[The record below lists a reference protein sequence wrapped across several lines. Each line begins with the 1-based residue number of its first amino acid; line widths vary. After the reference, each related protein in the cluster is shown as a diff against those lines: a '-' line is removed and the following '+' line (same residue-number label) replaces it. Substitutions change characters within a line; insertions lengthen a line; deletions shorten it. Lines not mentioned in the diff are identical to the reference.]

1 MKYFMSEMISNS
13 PKASDNVIERR
24 IGKKVS
30 PDSPRVSVVIPAY
43 NVAEY
48 IAEALASALAQTFK
62 DFEIILVNDGSPDT
76 DSLEKSL
83 LPYFDKI
90 IYIKQPNGGASA
102 ARNTAISAA
111 RGSILAFLD
120 GDDVWFAEK
129 LAEQMAFFE
138 ATDFDLIY
146 CDALLF
152 GEPLFEG
159 RTFMQTAPSEGKVT
173 PEKLLIGQ
181 CNVLTSGTIV
191 LKEFVVKYGMFDL
204 KAFRVEDFE
213 LWFRLC
219 KNGVRI
225 GFQEKV
231 MLKYR
236 IRAGSLT
243 GNNIEKAER
252 GIAGLKIIRDRSNL
266 TESELKVW
274 DKQMQ
279 VAESKLSF
287 EKGKHNLVTGNFADA
302 KKNFADANQHTK
314 NFKLRLLMWSLMIS
328 PKTVLKLFRKLR
340 PTEFHYTT
348 PNNSQNI

>member
-1 MKYFMSEMISNS
+1 MSETISSNS
-13 PKASDNVIERR
+13 PKATDNLIEKR

-30 PDSPRVSVVIPAY
+30 PDAPRVSVIIPAY

-48 IAEALASALAQTFK
+48 IAEALDSALAQTFK
-62 DFEIILVNDGSPDT
+62 DYEIILVNDGSPDT
-76 DSLEKSL
+76 DCLEKAL
-83 LPYFDKI
+83 LPYFERI
-90 IYIKQPNGGASA
+90 VYLKQPNGGASA
-102 ARNTAISAA
+102 ARNTAIEAA

-138 ATDFDLIY
+138 AHDFDMIY

-173 PEKLLIGQ
+173 PEKLLVGQ

-219 KNGVRI
+219 KNGVKI
-225 GFQEKV
+225 GYQEKV

-252 GIAGLKIIRDRSNL
+252 GVAGLKIIRDRSNL
-266 TESELKVW
+266 TESELKIW
-274 DKQMQ
+274 HKQMQ
-279 VAESKLSF
+279 AAEAKLSF
-287 EKGKHNLVTGNFADA
+287 EKGKHNLVSGNFADA
-302 KKNFADANQHTK
+302 KKDFVTANEFCRKPKLSAINFLMRLSPHLTLHL
-314 NFKLRLLMWSLMIS
+314 FKALRPSEFSFIS
-328 PKTVLKLFRKLR
+328 PYKSV
-340 PTEFHYTT
+340 E
-348 PNNSQNI
+348 